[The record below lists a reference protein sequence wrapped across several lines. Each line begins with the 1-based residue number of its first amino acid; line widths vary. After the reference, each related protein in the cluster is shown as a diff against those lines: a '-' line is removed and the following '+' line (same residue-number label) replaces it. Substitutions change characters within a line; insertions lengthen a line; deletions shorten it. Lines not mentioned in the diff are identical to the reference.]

1 MNSRNLAVATAS
13 SNEKVMRKK
22 KHVFK
27 LCASITNMPF
37 KNLFQMKFKKTGLIK
52 EKCRSN
58 QKAGKEDNKYNFFKA
73 Q

>member
-1 MNSRNLAVATAS
+1 
-13 SNEKVMRKK
+13 MRKK

-52 EKCRSN
+52 EKCRNN